1 MTASEIA
8 EHQIDEG
15 WAAAEGHYLCPCIE
29 CCVLGRVLV
38 GLRRAKRID
47 LPVDRQLVLR
57 LVWGP
62 EKSRSQIRGKVL
74 DFTAGK
80 SRCDRRG
87 LEHRHNRVIV
97 LRLD

>member
-1 MTASEIA
+1 MF
-8 EHQIDEG
+8 
-15 WAAAEGHYLCPCIE
+15 
-29 CCVLGRVLV
+29 GRVLV
-38 GLRRAKRID
+38 RLWRAKRID

-57 LVWGP
+57 RVWGP

-80 SRCDRRG
+80 LRYDRYG

>member
-1 MTASEIA
+1 M
-8 EHQIDEG
+8 
-15 WAAAEGHYLCPCIE
+15 
-29 CCVLGRVLV
+29 LGRVLV

-57 LVWGP
+57 LAWEL

>member
-1 MTASEIA
+1 MF
-8 EHQIDEG
+8 
-15 WAAAEGHYLCPCIE
+15 
-29 CCVLGRVLV
+29 GRVLV
-38 GLRRAKRID
+38 RLWRAKRID

-57 LVWGP
+57 LVSGP

-80 SRCDRRG
+80 LRYDRHG

-97 LRLD
+97 LRID